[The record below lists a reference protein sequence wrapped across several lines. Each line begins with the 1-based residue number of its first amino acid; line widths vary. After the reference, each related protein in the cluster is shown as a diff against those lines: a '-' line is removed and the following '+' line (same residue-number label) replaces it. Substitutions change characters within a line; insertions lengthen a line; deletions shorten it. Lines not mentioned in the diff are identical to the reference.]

1 MLLGLTHANSPMK
14 KSEIIIMPDDILEYW
29 SSLSRG
35 LAARFNAEE
44 AETSSAWWSWD
55 NFGDDIRTLRNR
67 FGIGDKYVDIL
78 GLRVDFETGET
89 YDTIAD
95 KPAHTSRIVPH
106 LYYHSKSKDEG
117 VAGEWVKY
125 NSLSG
130 SWACRY
136 AFDEEDIGRLAAA
149 YEEHKEKVFAA
160 LERLGAKK
168 VDFGDAGFEVSFLPM
183 IKVLLVFEDADEEFP
198 ASVRLLYDKN
208 SIFYIPHEQLGDIS
222 WFLAGR
228 VLAAI

>member
-1 MLLGLTHANSPMK
+1 MK
-14 KSEIIIMPDDILEYW
+14 KQSDCEQIIMPDDIFEYW
-29 SSLSRG
+29 SSLSRE
-35 LAARFNAEE
+35 LAARFNA
-44 AETSSAWWSWD
+44 AEVTTSSAWWSWD
-55 NFGDDIRTLRNR
+55 NFGDDIKTLRNR
-67 FGIGDKYVDIL
+67 FGIGDKHVDIL
-78 GLRVDFETGET
+78 GLKVDFETGET

-95 KPAHTSRIVPH
+95 KKAHTSRIVPH

-117 VAGEWVKY
+117 VAGEWVKF

-136 AFDEEDIGRLAAA
+136 AFDEEDIGRLTAA
-149 YEEHKEKVFAA
+149 YEEHKEKLFTVLKRF
-160 LERLGAKK
+160 GAKK

-183 IKVLLVFEDADEEFP
+183 VKVLMVFEDADEEFP

-208 SIFYIPHEQLGDIS
+208 SIFYMPHEQLGDIS

-228 VLAAI
+228 VLQALA

>member
-1 MLLGLTHANSPMK
+1 
-14 KSEIIIMPDDILEYW
+14 MPDDILEYW
-29 SSLSRG
+29 SSLSRE

-44 AETSSAWWSWD
+44 VTTSSEWWSWD
-55 NFGDDIRTLRNR
+55 NFGEDIRTLRNR

-89 YDTIAD
+89 QDTLTD
-95 KPAHTSRIVPH
+95 TPFHTSRIIPH
-106 LYYHSKSKDEG
+106 LYYHSKSRDEG
-117 VAGEWVKY
+117 ISGEWVKF

-136 AFDEEDIGRLAAA
+136 AFDEEDIGKLT
-149 YEEHKEKVFAA
+149 EVFTEHKEKLFAA
-160 LERLGAKK
+160 LERLDARR
-168 VDFGDAGFEVSFLPM
+168 VDLGDAGFEISFLPM
-183 IKVLLVFEDADEEFP
+183 VKVLLVFEEADEEFP

-208 SIFYIPHEQLGDIS
+208 SIYYLPHEQLGDIS

-228 VLAAI
+228 ALKVLT